1 MALPAFAV
9 ATPSTLAPPAS
20 GAASTAAAAAAARRS
35 VSSRGA
41 CRWAA
46 AAAPRRR
53 AVGMPPPLLPRQRGG
68 GVAPLTMQK
77 QQETEW
83 NAVEVVENSSA
94 CEEHRYIV
102 IKVGVTAE
110 KGSLADSYRVPGQ
123 YVQIKAAGVADA
135 KPGFFAIS
143 CAPNIQGYFEF
154 LIKETEGSA
163 WLTGVAP
170 GDQVLMSPVGGKG
183 FPMSRLEPFQF
194 PAVPEEEAVK
204 DILLFATGSGIAPI
218 RAAIE
223 SQLNGLRAPSRRSIK
238 LYYGARYP
246 SRMAYMDRFPLWA
259 SDKVEVIPVM
269 SRPTEAADEWTGRTG
284 YIQQA
289 LMQDGVAAPR
299 QTGVLMCGV
308 GGMTKD
314 VKAFLT
320 EQGVPEDRILT
331 NF

>member
-1 MALPAFAV
+1 MLP
-9 ATPSTLAPPAS
+9 PLP
-20 GAASTAAAAAAARRS
+20 
-35 VSSRGA
+35 
-41 CRWAA
+41 
-46 AAAPRRR
+46 PRRR
-53 AVGMPPPLLPRQRGG
+53 G

-77 QQETEW
+77 QQETDW
-83 NAVEVVENSSA
+83 NAVEVVENSAA

-110 KGSLADSYRVPGQ
+110 KGSLTDSYRVPGQ

-143 CAPNIQGYFEF
+143 CAPNIQGFFEF

-163 WLTGVAP
+163 WFTGVAP

-183 FPMSRLEPFQF
+183 FPMSRLDPTQF

-223 SQLNGLRAPSRRSIK
+223 SQLNGLRAPARRSIK

-246 SRMAYMDRFPLWA
+246 ARMAYMDRFPLWA

>member
-1 MALPAFAV
+1 MRCLP
-9 ATPSTLAPPAS
+9 PGSTLRRVPSLRRLPCVAVPVAPRLGIWDPAATTV
-20 GAASTAAAAAAARRS
+20 GVAAATVAAADTTAA
-35 VSSRGA
+35 
-41 CRWAA
+41 
-46 AAAPRRR
+46 
-53 AVGMPPPLLPRQRGG
+53 
-68 GVAPLTMQK
+68 
-77 QQETEW
+77 
-83 NAVEVVENSSA
+83 
-94 CEEHRYIV
+94 
-102 IKVGVTAE
+102 
-110 KGSLADSYRVPGQ
+110 
-123 YVQIKAAGVADA
+123 A

-143 CAPNIQGYFEF
+143 CAPNIQGFFEF

-163 WLTGVAP
+163 WFTGVVP

-183 FPMSRLEPFQF
+183 FPMSRLDPIQF

-246 SRMAYMDRFPLWA
+246 ARMAYMDRFPLWA